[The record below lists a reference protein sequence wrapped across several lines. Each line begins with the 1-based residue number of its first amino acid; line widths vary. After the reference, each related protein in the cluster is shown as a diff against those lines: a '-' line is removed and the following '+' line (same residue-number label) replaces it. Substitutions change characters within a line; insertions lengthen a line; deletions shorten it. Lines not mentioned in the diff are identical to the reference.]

1 MKPEKE
7 INPILR
13 LPLEDK
19 RGRDS
24 KKSPAK
30 RGYKTRE

>member
-1 MKPEKE
+1 MKSEKE

-19 RGRDS
+19 RGRNL
-24 KKSPAK
+24 KKSPAE
-30 RGYKTRE
+30 RGYQTRE